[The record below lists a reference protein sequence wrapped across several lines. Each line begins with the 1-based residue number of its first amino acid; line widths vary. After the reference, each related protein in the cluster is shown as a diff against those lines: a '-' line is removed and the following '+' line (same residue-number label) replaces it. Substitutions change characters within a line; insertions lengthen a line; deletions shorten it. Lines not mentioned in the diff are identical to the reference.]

1 MPESHVR
8 RRVPAK
14 GGRKTRPPHPSPSPS
29 ARTPPPR
36 RSVKPSKPIKILK
49 RCSSEPMMAWGSG
62 TEHSIDQQKQRSSF
76 LFYESDGG
84 RSVLFRPHTCTD
96 VFLSSPSLIMPPNFS
111 PRSSFDQ
118 GYKKDAKV
126 VVNVT
131 VEGSPGPVRTMVKL
145 GSSVDDT
152 IKLVVD
158 KYREEGRTPKLDE
171 DAALTYELHHSYF
184 SLQSLDKSDLIG
196 DVGSRSFY
204 LRRSSS
210 NRSFNGGSTS
220 SIADTV
226 SGGANLPPTPIQGP
240 PFLLTEF
247 LACKWGK
254 IVRRARKLWRV
265 LVCWK

>member
-1 MPESHVR
+1 MPERHVR
-8 RRVPAK
+8 RKVAAK

-29 ARTPPPR
+29 TRTPPPR

-49 RCSSEPMMAWGSG
+49 RCSSEPMMGWGSG
-62 TEHSIDQQKQRSSF
+62 TEDSIDQQKQRRSF
-76 LFYESDGG
+76 LFYGSDGG
-84 RSVLFRPHTCTD
+84 RDVLFRHTCTD
-96 VFLSSPSLIMPPNFS
+96 VFLSSPSLIMPTNFS

-158 KYREEGRTPKLDE
+158 KYSEEGRTPKLDK

-184 SLQSLDKSDLIG
+184 CLQK
-196 DVGSRSFY
+196 
-204 LRRSSS
+204 
-210 NRSFNGGSTS
+210 
-220 SIADTV
+220 TV

-240 PFLLTEF
+240 PFLLPEF

>member
-8 RRVPAK
+8 RKVPAK
-14 GGRKTRPPHPSPSPS
+14 GGRKTRPPNPSPSPS
-29 ARTPPPR
+29 TRTPPPR

-49 RCSSEPMMAWGSG
+49 RCSSEPMMGWGSG
-62 TEHSIDQQKQRSSF
+62 TEDSIDQQKQRRSF

-84 RSVLFRPHTCTD
+84 RGVLFRPHTCTD
-96 VFLSSPSLIMPPNFS
+96 VFLSSPSLIMPTNFS

-158 KYREEGRTPKLDE
+158 KYSEEGRTPKLDK

-184 SLQSLDKSDLIG
+184 SLQCKSRFEL
-196 DVGSRSFY
+196 
-204 LRRSSS
+204 
-210 NRSFNGGSTS
+210 
-220 SIADTV
+220 
-226 SGGANLPPTPIQGP
+226 
-240 PFLLTEF
+240 
-247 LACKWGK
+247 
-254 IVRRARKLWRV
+254 
-265 LVCWK
+265 